1 MHLLSKP
8 ANKQAT
14 RLVLSIA
21 CGLPSAYFST
31 APRVMKTSQLRFCKD
46 FKVITS
52 KDWPVATLT
61 GLGFC
66 KLQSFPKGRGTNLHL
81 SLQPAFP
88 HSAKTHEAG
97 HLQSNAVSFIFYH
110 KWKYLGMCNALST
123 GSPTHDNTYLRC
135 WRQETGRGKEVGEEE
150 GFWEKSV
157 INIYIQCLRSWG
169 MWVWGKPR
177 LQKEQS
183 WELSW
188 HSLSKNQYPI
198 SEEAMTLLAIG
209 KPQ

>member
-1 MHLLSKP
+1 MTFAVSKRDIINRPWHATIPLPNRKYLLSSICRISRP
-8 ANKQAT
+8 FLRPGLHACIGFRNLQNKQAT

-31 APRVMKTSQLRFCKD
+31 ALRVMKTSQQRFCKD

-66 KLQSFPKGRGTNLHL
+66 KLQSFTKGRGTNLHL

-97 HLQSNAVSFIFYH
+97 HLQSNAV
-110 KWKYLGMCNALST
+110 
-123 GSPTHDNTYLRC
+123 
-135 WRQETGRGKEVGEEE
+135 
-150 GFWEKSV
+150 
-157 INIYIQCLRSWG
+157 
-169 MWVWGKPR
+169 
-177 LQKEQS
+177 
-183 WELSW
+183 
-188 HSLSKNQYPI
+188 
-198 SEEAMTLLAIG
+198 
-209 KPQ
+209 